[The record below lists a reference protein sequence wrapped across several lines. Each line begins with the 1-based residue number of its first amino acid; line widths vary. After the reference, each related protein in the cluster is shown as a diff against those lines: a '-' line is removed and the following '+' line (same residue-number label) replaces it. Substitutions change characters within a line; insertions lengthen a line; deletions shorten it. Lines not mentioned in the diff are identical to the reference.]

1 MLSRLSGNL
10 NLAWIGF
17 SKYINEMR
25 RRHDVKRKK
34 RGDEDIYVVFNMN
47 FLSYTPELPSVGT
60 RPSGYLRNR
69 VFPRELFWLV
79 VFYMM

>member
-1 MLSRLSGNL
+1 MRLSGNL

-34 RGDEDIYVVFNMN
+34 RDETKTYTWIGFSKYIYSVTIHHPGCIISYSSPEVILRL
-47 FLSYTPELPSVGT
+47 LSK
-60 RPSGYLRNR
+60 
-69 VFPRELFWLV
+69 
-79 VFYMM
+79 